1 MEEFTF
7 KEFIKKTISEIE
19 AAVPD
24 NYELDDSI
32 DFEVSITTSKG
43 SSGGIDIKIVS
54 GKLSE
59 EKEITHKIEFSISN
73 IKQQEKKVNDLIKNF
88 NTFFLSLK
96 ELSNKLNLK
105 DQPPELL
112 K

>member
-1 MEEFTF
+1 MNELTI
-7 KEFIKKTISEIE
+7 KEFVQKTISEIE

-24 NYELDDSI
+24 NYEIDDSI
-32 DFEVSITTSKG
+32 NFEVSVTTTKG

-54 GKLSE
+54 GKLSD

-73 IKQQEKKVNDLIKNF
+73 IKQQEKKVSDLIKNF

-96 ELSNKLNLK
+96 ELSNKINLK
-105 DQPPELL
+105 DQPPELS